1 VTVTEPMSDR
11 KEPTRVSEHLSGD
24 VMPDARI
31 AVEDLTVSYDGVVAV
46 DGVSLEIEPGE
57 FVSLLGPSGSGKT
70 TILKTVAGFQSPT
83 AGRICVNGRVINDDA
98 PRFRNFGMVFQN
110 YALFPHMTIE
120 RNVAFGLRVR
130 RMSKTTMR
138 NAIEEILDLVGLS
151 SFAGRYPTQL
161 SGGQQQRVA
170 LARAIVIRPQLLLM
184 DEPLAALDLKL
195 RQQLQLDIRR
205 IQKQLG
211 ISTLYV
217 THDQE
222 EALTLSD
229 KVVVMED
236 GKISSAGTAAEIYHR
251 PSTRFVATFV
261 GNKTVIPVEPASA
274 ASGTVSGL
282 PGQQGTLTLDATDAH
297 RATYVVLQPED
308 ISSSRTDSPGAVAGV
323 VTGRRF
329 LGKTGLVTV
338 ETADHVFHVNDRG
351 LDAQQGDTI
360 HLTWP
365 SEQAHVIHE
374 DS

>member
-1 VTVTEPMSDR
+1 MTMMTEKTIPADEAVKS
-11 KEPTRVSEHLSGD
+11 K
-24 VMPDARI
+24 ARI
-31 AVEDLTVSYDGVVAV
+31 AVQDLVVSYDGVVAV
-46 DGVSLEIEPGE
+46 DGVSLTIEPGE

-70 TILKTVAGFQSPT
+70 TILKAVAGFQTPT
-83 AGRICVNGRVINDDA
+83 SGAITVDGRVINHDA

-130 RMSKTTMR
+130 KMSKAALR
-138 NAIEEILDLVGLS
+138 QAVDEILELVGLTEY
-151 SFAGRYPTQL
+151 AKRHPTQL

-205 IQKQLG
+205 IQQQLG

-229 KVVVMED
+229 KVIVMD
-236 GKISSAGTAAEIYHR
+236 RGKISAAGSAHDIYHR
-251 PSTRFVATFV
+251 PSTKFVASFV
-261 GNKTVIPVEPASA
+261 GNKTVIPVDPGSV
-274 ASGTVSGL
+274 ASGEVSGL
-282 PGQQGTLTLDATDAH
+282 PGQQGTLRLDPAEKH
-297 RATYVVLQPED
+297 RQLFVVLQPED
-308 ISSSRTDSPGAVAGV
+308 IISAVSESPGCVSGV

-329 LGKTGLVTV
+329 LGKTGLITV
-338 ETADHVFHVNDRG
+338 QTDGLVFHVNDRG
-351 LDAQQGDTI
+351 LDAQQGDQVY
-360 HLTWP
+360 LTWS
-365 SEQAHVIHE
+365 SELAHVIHG